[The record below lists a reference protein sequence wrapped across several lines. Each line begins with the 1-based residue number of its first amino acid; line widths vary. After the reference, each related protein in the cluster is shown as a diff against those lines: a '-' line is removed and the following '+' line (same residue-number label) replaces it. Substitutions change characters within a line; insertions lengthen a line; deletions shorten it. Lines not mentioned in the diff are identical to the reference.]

1 VRVARALARPC
12 WVAALAAAAVLAAGC
27 TSSTSAPEPTVTHVE
42 TTVVTRPASPVPTYT
57 PAPVTSVPVRPADGT
72 PKGEIAKPCPY
83 IRTGLDQDP
92 QTSQPN
98 LADLEG
104 DRVGLTTVLPKYRPV
119 GCRFYFAY
127 GSQAIADIL
136 PTTFA
141 SPAEAYDAMV
151 ATGKRGRTAAGHPDF
166 VPGVDGIS
174 YQTRFFGPDG
184 DTDWAFVF
192 AKGDLLVVVH
202 TQQTNSPNNALYI
215 AEAIVGKL

>member
-1 VRVARALARPC
+1 VRHRGHSRALGWAS
-12 WVAALAAAAVLAAGC
+12 VALTTVLVAGC
-27 TSSTSAPEPTVTHVE
+27 TSSTSAPAPTITHVE
-42 TTVVTRPASPVPTYT
+42 TTVVTRPPTPVPTYK
-57 PAPVTSVPVRPADGT
+57 PAPVSSVPVRPGSAT
-72 PKGEIAKPCPY
+72 PKGEIAKRCPY

-92 QTSQPN
+92 PTNLPN

-141 SPAEAYDAMV
+141 SHTEAYNAMI
-151 ATGKRGRTAAGHPDF
+151 ATAKQGRTETGHADF
-166 VPGVDGIS
+166 VAGVDGIS

-192 AKGDLLVVVH
+192 AKGDVMVVVH

-215 AEAIVGKL
+215 AQAIVGKF